1 MNDIFLIECQRFDDG
16 ELTIEEL
23 RNTANLLFSEV
34 ELHLVLETIDLMEA
48 GLV

>member
-1 MNDIFLIECQRFDDG
+1 MNDIFLEECQRFDDG

-23 RNTANLLFSEV
+23 RNTANLLFNEV
-34 ELHLVLETIDLMEA
+34 ELHLVLEHLDLMEA